1 MPFEACLLFF
11 VNFPKHAYPQ
21 LTSQSVCGSI
31 LLQMKMI
38 CIFSTLRAGGKG
50 MERLTKNRERVREVL
65 FSSEHPLTAYDISKE
80 CPEMSLTTIYRA
92 LDYLVRKGQVKSFTF
107 NQYTYFLPSERHED
121 FFLCTSCG
129 KFFQL
134 ECLAGSYEQNL
145 RERGMI
151 PSDHLILITGLCNEC
166 NEKLRVRI

>member
-1 MPFEACLLFF
+1 MPSFF
-11 VNFPKHAYPQ
+11 VGFHKSNYPQ

-38 CIFSTLRAGGKG
+38 CILRMLRAGGKG

-65 FSSEHPLTAYDISKE
+65 FSSDHPLTAYDISKE

-92 LDYLVRKGQVKSFTF
+92 LDYLVRRGQAKSFTF

-121 FFLCTSCG
+121 FF
-129 KFFQL
+129 F
-134 ECLAGSYEQNL
+134 A
-145 RERGMI
+145 
-151 PSDHLILITGLCNEC
+151 
-166 NEKLRVRI
+166 LRVGSSSSSSVLRVHTNKTCVREG